1 MVFRGA
7 HGGVVLLQLKKAEM
21 GQAQPSPADL
31 EAQQQMQLLAM
42 QHALGQQMVSFAGGV
57 LPLQFHFRWCND
69 PGKAACA
76 VVIRSCLCFRRAF
89 LSVVFGV

>member
-1 MVFRGA
+1 MTFRA

-42 QHALGQQMVSFAGGV
+42 QHALGQQMVSFAGA
-57 LPLQFHFRWCND
+57 F
-69 PGKAACA
+69 
-76 VVIRSCLCFRRAF
+76 CLFSFILGGATIQGRLRTR
-89 LSVVFGV
+89 L